1 MTSKKLSFDQMNLG
15 MPVHSDPYELHFHP
29 SDIGKSTADEVV
41 RAFAVNDE
49 DLKKKLRKEAL
60 QSLPDIF
67 VKSPESSDES
77 DDVDFPETLE
87 ERARRLSFAR
97 RRKLHYTEFTT
108 VGLARRLI
116 REELANLTE
125 SVESEDI
132 RFEAEVCDEECP
144 PCEESEGPFPVIQYF
159 RSTLLSHVSDDSI
172 VKEEPEPG
180 FNPSHHCFEALTGTN
195 RLVQEA
201 DGDAGVPSP
210 RSSHSIPVSLD
221 TPADLFPAFAVI
233 RKSSQSERDSSVKHT
248 RVMEGNKTFDLVM
261 RQIPKKVES
270 RRASTRSDV
279 KSKKSKLKDNV
290 LRSSSRV
297 NSIAQP

>member
-1 MTSKKLSFDQMNLG
+1 MSSKKLSFDEMNLG

-29 SDIGKSTADEVV
+29 SNIGKSTADEVIRSV
-41 RAFAVNDE
+41 AVNDE

-60 QSLPDIF
+60 QILPDIF

-77 DDVDFPETLE
+77 DDIDFPETVE
-87 ERARRLSFAR
+87 EMARRLSFAR
-97 RRKLHYTEFTT
+97 RRKLHYTEFST

-125 SVESEDI
+125 SAESEEI
-132 RFEAEVCDEECP
+132 RFEAEACEEECP

-180 FNPSHHCFEALTGTN
+180 FNPSHHCFEALTGAN
-195 RLVQEA
+195 KLVQEA
-201 DGDAGVPSP
+201 DAGGDAGVSTP
-210 RSSHSIPVSLD
+210 RSSVSIPTTID

-233 RKSSQSERDSSVKHT
+233 PRASQPERDSSTKHT

-261 RQIPKKVES
+261 RQVPKKIDS
-270 RRASTRSDV
+270 RRASNV
-279 KSKKSKLKDNV
+279 KSRKSKLKDNV